1 MSIDAW
7 RQFSADRVIVL
18 AAPNGARRTHA
29 DHPALPLTPEEQAA
43 DAVRLRDA
51 GASVLHLHVRDEA
64 GRHTLAP
71 ARYREAIGAIRAAVG
86 DDLVLQITTE
96 AVGRYGPAE
105 QMQVVEDV
113 QPEAVSVALREILP
127 DGADEAPVAQFFAR
141 LAARRCWPQVILYS
155 PADAQRFDVLRK
167 QGVFGDPA
175 PFALFVLGSYASA
188 APGRVADLEAILAAV
203 DARAFPWAVC
213 CFGREELAVM
223 RFACERGGHVRIG
236 FENNLEFPDGTRAPD
251 NASLIRRFAQ
261 GIAATGRQPATA
273 TAIRA
278 ALLGAP

>member
-1 MSIDAW
+1 MSLDAW
-7 RQFSADRVIVL
+7 RQFAAQRVIIM
-18 AAPNGARRTHA
+18 AAPTGARRTRA

-64 GRHTLAP
+64 GAHTLEP
-71 ARYREAIGAIRAAVG
+71 ARYREAIAAIRDAVG
-86 DDLVLQITTE
+86 DELILQITTE

-105 QMQVVEDV
+105 QMQVVEAV

-127 DGADEAPVAQFFAR
+127 DGADAAPVAQFFAR
-141 LAARRCWPQVILYS
+141 LAARGCWPQVILYS
-155 PADAQRFDVLRK
+155 AADAQRFDDLRTR
-167 QGVFGDPA
+167 GTFGDAA
-175 PFALFVLGSYASA
+175 PFALFVLGSYAA
-188 APGRVADLEAILAAV
+188 ATPGRVGDLEAILAAV
-203 DARAFPWAVC
+203 DAASFPWAVC

-223 RFACERGGHVRIG
+223 RVACERGGHVRIG

-251 NASLIRRFAQ
+251 NASMIDRFARDV
-261 GIAATGRQPATA
+261 ADTARRPATA
-273 TAIRA
+273 AEIRE